1 MHDQPVVFW
10 SLVVGFAGPIMVVAV
25 PRVRLAYGWVPPEP
39 IPITYP
45 RMSLTHQCRT
55 ASAALFLVMKMS
67 S

>member
-1 MHDQPVVFW
+1 
-10 SLVVGFAGPIMVVAV
+10 MVVAV

-45 RMSLTHQCRT
+45 RMSLTYLCRT
-55 ASAALFLVMKMS
+55 ASAALFLVMTMS